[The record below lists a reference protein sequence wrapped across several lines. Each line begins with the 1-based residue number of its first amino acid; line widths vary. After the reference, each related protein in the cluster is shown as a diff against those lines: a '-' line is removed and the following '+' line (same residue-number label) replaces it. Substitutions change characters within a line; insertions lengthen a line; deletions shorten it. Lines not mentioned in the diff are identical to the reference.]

1 MCVCV
6 CVCVLAKGRGSFL
19 AKEKEEERKRKG
31 HDEKED
37 KCTFS
42 LYGAVMMRECDVMS
56 NQVWKDSS
64 TEWREMQKH
73 DL

>member
-6 CVCVLAKGRGSFL
+6 CVCVCSFL
-19 AKEKEEERKRKG
+19 AKEKEEEKEKG

-42 LYGAVMMRECDVMS
+42 LYGAVMMRERDVMS
-56 NQVWKDSS
+56 NQVGEDSS
-64 TEWREMQKH
+64 TE
-73 DL
+73 